1 MTRREFTKAIKVAVV
16 KRATKNG
23 NVYCEGCGA
32 LAKKWEIDH
41 DRPDGLLGDAT
52 LDNARLLCRPC
63 HVAKTAADVAAIAK
77 AKRVEARHIGVRKK
91 PTLKSRGFEK
101 SAKDRTIDKDALPR
115 LPPRRLYE

>member
-41 DRPDGLLGDAT
+41 VRADGLLGDNT

-101 SAKDRTIDKDALPR
+101 SAKDRAIDKDALPR